1 MAPSSVGAHS
11 GGRAFTAPRALLF
24 AKKKRE
30 RERMLRAI
38 GKKVFAYS
46 SVSSSSARGK
56 SDDDDDDDD
65 DDNDVSGGGEIEG
78 RRRRRRRRQ
87 QQQQQQNKKVY
98 LFTRSRCDGDATMA
112 KVLGGKGA
120 GLAAMTNLGLKVPP
134 GATLS
139 VNMCRE
145 YLEKG
150 PETLKGLEDLIFEA
164 VDVIGEQVSKMFWR
178 KSTDFVGEELPLL
191 LSVRSGAEASMPGM
205 MDTVLNLGLNDRVV
219 DALTRTSFKE
229 ESERRFIYDA
239 YRRLLDLFGDVVFCI
254 PHEDFERKLKKLKE
268 LRNVENDVDLKAD
281 DLQSLCE
288 AYKDVYDAHD
298 KKFPED
304 PEEQLILTIEAVFK
318 SWNNPRARVYREV
331 TKTTGLAGTAVN
343 IQAMVYGNLNEKS
356 LSGVCFTRS
365 PATGDDMI
373 YGEWLQSSQGEDVV
387 AGIRT
392 PEQIADM
399 AKFGFGDALEELKEA
414 CDVLE
419 KAYKNM
425 MDVEF
430 TVEDNVLYILQCR
443 VGKRTG
449 IAALKIAT
457 DLVEKDKLI
466 SPRDAVAKYVNVEH
480 IEQVIHPTFRR
491 PAFTSFGN
499 SSWNVL
505 AEGLAASPG
514 CASGRIAFT
523 SADAIKM
530 HKFGQK
536 VILVREETSAE
547 DVGGMHASDGFLTA
561 RGGMTSH
568 AAVVARGWG
577 KPCVAGTKS
586 MHFVDH
592 EYHVAPH
599 PRVEHIDVT
608 THRDALEPAN
618 TTSSRTI
625 VERSVVFEEY
635 PDVSFRK
642 GDFIS
647 IDGTRGEVIE
657 GEKELEPLGT
667 AVKDNKALM
676 DFMEWVDN
684 IPSKTQVYANCDTEK
699 EIRFAMETFGA
710 SGIGLCR
717 TEHMFLASP
726 DRVRCVRQLFL
737 AKDEDARSKALEAI
751 EPILRYDF
759 TNLFHAVGHE
769 KPITIRLLDP
779 PVHEFLP
786 KDAELDDPEI
796 LEEITK
802 YCDVSETTLRA
813 KISKLRETNPMLGN
827 RGCRLGISYPEIT
840 AMTTRA
846 IAHAYYDAHEKTG
859 IQPVVKIMIPLVA
872 TVSEYLQQVHIID
885 REMHAAYLARR
896 HTLRFAKD
904 HFESRLAK
912 EREFELDYHPFEVG
926 CMLET
931 PRSCLI
937 AKNLI
942 GIEDAGQENFPLR
955 ASFFSFGTNDL
966 TQMVFGYSRD
976 DSQFFQAYEREKVA
990 LVDPFEVLDVDGVGR
1005 LIKIALDE
1013 TAGRAVRYS
1022 ACGEQAAE
1030 PKSIEFFVRNNID
1043 AVSCSAF
1050 RVLGARLAVAKAQI
1064 RVQDDEKEEEK
1075 GKEKE

>member
-1 MAPSSVGAHS
+1 
-11 GGRAFTAPRALLF
+11 
-24 AKKKRE
+24 
-30 RERMLRAI
+30 MLRSI
-38 GKKVFAYS
+38 GRKVFASVGYS
-46 SVSSSSARGK
+46 DAKSGDVKEKTGEEIRKESAEVRK
-56 SDDDDDDDD
+56 
-65 DDNDVSGGGEIEG
+65 
-78 RRRRRRRRQ
+78 Q
-87 QQQQQQNKKVY
+87 KVY
-98 LFTRSRCDGDATMA
+98 LFTKSRCDGDATM
-112 KVLGGKGA
+112 KSILGGKGA
-120 GLAAMTNLGLKVPP
+120 GLAAMTNLGLRVPP

-139 VNMCRE
+139 VNTCKE
-145 YLEKG
+145 YLERGKEIFKG
-150 PETLKGLEDLIFEA
+150 GLEELIFEA
-164 VDVIGEQVSKMFWR
+164 VDVIGEEVSKIFWR

-191 LSVRSGAEASMPGM
+191 LSVRSGAAASMPGM

-219 DALTRTSFKE
+219 DALTATSFTE
-229 ESERRFIYDA
+229 ESGKRFLYDA
-239 YRRLLDLFGDVVFCI
+239 YRRLLDLFGDVVFGI
-254 PHEDFERKLKKLKE
+254 PHEDFERKLRKLKE
-268 LRNVENDVDLKAD
+268 LRNAQNDVDLNAD

-288 AYKDVYDAHD
+288 SYKDVYDAHD
-298 KKFPED
+298 KTFPQD
-304 PEEQLILTIEAVFK
+304 PEEQLMLTIEAVFK

-343 IQAMVYGNLNEKS
+343 IQAMVYGNLNDKS

-365 PATGDDMI
+365 PATGDDTI

-392 PEQIADM
+392 PEQIEDM

-457 DLVEKDKLI
+457 DLVEKNNLI

-491 PAFTSFGN
+491 PTFTSLGGGID
-499 SSWNVL
+499 SWNVL

-547 DVGGMHASDGFLTA
+547 DVGGMHASEGFLTA

-599 PRVEHIDVT
+599 PRLEHIDLT
-608 THRDALEPAN
+608 THPDALEPAD
-618 TTSSRTI
+618 TPRTI

-676 DFMEWVDN
+676 DFMEWVDD
-684 IPSKTQVYANCDTEK
+684 IPSETVVYANCDTEK

-710 SGIGLCR
+710 KGVGLCR

-737 AKDEDARSKALEAI
+737 ASVFVARAKALADI

-759 TNLFHAVGHE
+759 ANLLHAVGHE
-769 KPITIRLLDP
+769 KSITIRLLDP

-786 KDAELDDPEI
+786 KDTELDDPEI

-802 YCDVSETTLRA
+802 YCGVSETTLRA
-813 KISKLRETNPMLGN
+813 KIAKLRETNPMLGN
-827 RGCRLGISYPEIT
+827 RGCRLGISHPGIT

-896 HTLRFAKD
+896 HTLRFAKE

-912 EREFELDYHPFEVG
+912 EREYELDYHPFKVG

-942 GIEDAGQENFPLR
+942 DIEDVGEENFPLR
-955 ASFFSFGTNDL
+955 ASFFSLGTNDL
-966 TQMVFGYSRD
+966 TQMTFGYSRD
-976 DSQFFQAYEREKVA
+976 DSSFFQAYEREKVA
-990 LVDPFEVLDVDGVGR
+990 LVDPFEIPDWDGVGK
-1005 LIKIALDE
+1005 LIKIALNEITEEEKEEETDKDE
-1013 TAGRAVRYS
+1013 TGKPKSRLRRLRRLAEVS
-1022 ACGEQAAE
+1022 ACGEHAGN
-1030 PKSIEFFVRNNID
+1030 PKSIEFFVRNKINV
-1043 AVSCSAF
+1043 VSCSAF

-1064 RVQDDEKEEEK
+1064 HMEEDEERRE
-1075 GKEKE
+1075 

>member
-1 MAPSSVGAHS
+1 MFRSIVGA
-11 GGRAFTAPRALLF
+11 RAFASLGNLYSG
-24 AKKKRE
+24 KKKE
-30 RERMLRAI
+30 DGTKSNNTALSST
-38 GKKVFAYS
+38 KSQKSVF
-46 SVSSSSARGK
+46 
-56 SDDDDDDDD
+56 
-65 DDNDVSGGGEIEG
+65 
-78 RRRRRRRRQ
+78 
-87 QQQQQQNKKVY
+87 
-98 LFTRSRCDGDATMA
+98 LFTRRRCDGDATM
-112 KVLGGKGA
+112 KKTLGGKGA
-120 GLAAMTNLGLKVPP
+120 GLAAMTNLGLRVPP

-139 VNMCRE
+139 VSVCKD

-150 PETLKGLEDLIFEA
+150 PEVLEGLNELIFEA
-164 VDVIGEQVSKMFWR
+164 VDVIGEEVSKVFWR

-219 DALTRTSFKE
+219 DALTQTAFTD
-229 ESERRFIYDA
+229 ESKRRFLYDA
-239 YRRLLDLFGDVVFCI
+239 YRRLLDFFGDVVFGI
-254 PHEDFERKLKKLKE
+254 PHEHFEKKLRKLKE
-268 LRNVENDVDLKAD
+268 LKNVQNDVELNAD

-288 AYKDVYDAHD
+288 AYKDVYEAHE
-298 KKFPED
+298 KTFPED
-304 PEEQLILTIEAVFK
+304 PQEQLMLTIEAVFK

-343 IQAMVYGNLNEKS
+343 IQAMVYGNLNDKS

-365 PATGDDMI
+365 PATGDATI

-392 PEQIADM
+392 PERIEDM
-399 AKFGFGDALEELKEA
+399 TKFGFGDALEELKKN

-457 DLVEKDKLI
+457 DLVEKNKLI
-466 SPRDAVAKYVNVEH
+466 TPRDAVAKYVNVEH

-491 PAFTSFGN
+491 PVFTPLGGIDT
-499 SSWNVL
+499 WNVL

-523 SADAIKM
+523 SADAIQMQKL
-530 HKFGQK
+530 GQK

-547 DVGGMHASDGFLTA
+547 DVGGMHASEGFLTA

-586 MHFVDH
+586 MHFVNQ
-592 EYHVAPH
+592 EYHVIH
-599 PRVEHIDVT
+599 HDK
-608 THRDALEPAN
+608 LEG
-618 TTSSRTI
+618 SRPI

-635 PDVSFRK
+635 PDVSFKK

-647 IDGTRGEVIE
+647 IDGARGEVIE

-667 AVKDNKALM
+667 AIKDNKALM
-676 DFMEWVDN
+676 TFMDWVDD
-684 IPSKTQVYANCDTEK
+684 IQSETHVYANCDTEK

-710 SGIGLCR
+710 KGVGLCR

-726 DRVRCVRQLFL
+726 DRVRRVRQLFL
-737 AKDEDARSKALEAI
+737 AKDEDARAKALADM
-751 EPILRYDF
+751 EPILRHDF
-759 TNLFHAVGHE
+759 SNLLHAVGHE
-769 KPITIRLLDP
+769 NSITIRLLDP
-779 PVHEFLP
+779 PVQEFLP
-786 KDAELDDPEI
+786 KNEELDDSEI
-796 LEEITK
+796 LGEITN
-802 YCDVSETTLRA
+802 YCGVSEETLRS

-827 RGCRLGISYPEIT
+827 RGCRLGISHPEIT

-846 IAHAYYDAHEKTG
+846 LAHAYYDAHEKSG
-859 IQPVVKIMIPLVA
+859 IQPVVKIMVPLVS
-872 TVSEYLQQVHIID
+872 TVTEYLQQVHIID
-885 REMHAAYLARR
+885 REMHAAFLARL
-896 HTLRFAKD
+896 HTLRFAKQ
-904 HFESRLAK
+904 HFEKRLSK
-912 EREFELDYHPFEVG
+912 EREYELDYHPFKVG

-937 AKNLI
+937 AKDLI
-942 GIEDAGQENFPLR
+942 SIEDVGEENFALK
-955 ASFFSFGTNDL
+955 ASFFSLGTNDL
-966 TQMVFGYSRD
+966 TQMTFGYSRD
-976 DSQFFQAYEREKVA
+976 DSSFFQAYEREKVA
-990 LVDPFEVLDVDGVGR
+990 LVDPFEILDWDGVGR

-1013 TAGRAVRYS
+1013 ITAPDEITDTKASATRRLAEVS
-1022 ACGEQAAE
+1022 ACGEHAAE
-1030 PKSIEFFVRNNID
+1030 PKSIEFFVRNAVD
-1043 AVSCSAF
+1043 GVSCSAF

-1064 RVQDDEKEEEK
+1064 QVEDEQEQDV
-1075 GKEKE
+1075 